1 MFCVAS
7 VLFILNR
14 VFTELFS
21 SFPDYLFKVLQES
34 VFQP

>member
-7 VLFILNR
+7 VLFIVSR

-21 SFPDYLFKVLQES
+21 SFPDYLFNVTQES